1 MVVTARQTRLHPA
14 WVAAGVAFVALL
26 CAAGFRA
33 APGVLMVPLQVE
45 FGWSRGLVS
54 LAVGVNLVL
63 FGLTAPFAAALMER
77 FGVRA
82 VVSVALLLIAAGS
95 GLSVGVTSSWQLVL
109 LWGCSS
115 ASARDRWPWCSRPP
129 WPTAG
134 SCAVAAWS
142 WGS

>member
-1 MVVTARQTRLHPA
+1 MVVVARRSRLHPA

-33 APGVLMVPLQVE
+33 APGVLMVPLQEE

-82 VVSVALLLIAAGS
+82 VTSVALALIAAGS
-95 GLSVGVTSSWQLVL
+95 GLSVAVT
-109 LWGCSS
+109 
-115 ASARDRWPWCSRPP
+115 A
-129 WPTAG
+129 AG
-134 SCAVAAWS
+134 SWS
-142 WGS
+142 CSGAS